1 MKYAKIINNV
11 VDHIIFEKKDGYIQ
25 VPDNVFG
32 GMIQTV
38 DGFAAAKKD
47 LETARNDKKD
57 EITDAFNIE
66 SINTLEVN
74 GIIYNG
80 GFDSAIK
87 LDAAKRLNET
97 AGLTEVTFYD
107 IDNKPNSLSIGGA
120 TVVIMTIANKFQTD
134 LAKYQ
139 DLKVQLAGKK
149 LVSTIEA
156 LSW

>member
-1 MKYAKIINNV
+1 MRLQAIHKTHPLVVTTNNN
-11 VDHIIFEKKDGYIQ
+11 EKEAFDKDG
-25 VPDNVFG
+25 
-32 GMIQTV
+32 
-38 DGFAAAKKD
+38 KKVTLD
-47 LETARNDKKD
+47 EALISVEIDKLNIPKARELKKQ
-57 EITDAFNIE
+57 ELSNAFINE
-66 SINTLEVN
+66 SLSPVEVN
-74 GIIYNG
+74 DIFYNG

-107 IDNKPNSLSIGGA
+107 IDNKPNIKSIGDA
-120 TVVIMTIANKFQTD
+120 TVIIMTIANKYQVD